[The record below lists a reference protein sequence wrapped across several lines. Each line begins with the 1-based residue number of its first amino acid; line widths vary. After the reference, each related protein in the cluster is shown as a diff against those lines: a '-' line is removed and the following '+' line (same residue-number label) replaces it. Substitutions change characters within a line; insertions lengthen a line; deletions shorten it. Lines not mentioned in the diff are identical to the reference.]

1 MQNYRTY
8 GKPPFTIAVIHGGP
22 GAPGEMAPVARELS
36 SAYTVLEP
44 LQTKP
49 TVAGQIEELKSVLE
63 NRTELP
69 VILVG
74 HSWGAMLGYMFTGE
88 NPDMV
93 KKLIL
98 VSSGSYEDSYAA
110 GIMDTRFSRMSPEQ
124 ILEMDAVLDK
134 LDDPAEKQKD
144 ALLARF
150 GEIMS
155 AVDSYNPI
163 PHRTEAIE
171 CNYEINKS
179 ISAEAG
185 LLRSSGRLLSCGRNI
200 NCPVVAIHGSY
211 DTHPAEGI
219 RAPLSGVVKDF
230 RFILLEKCGH
240 DPWYEREARDEFYRV
255 LYRELA
261 TGQGLDQAVK
271 PQH

>member
-22 GAPGEMAPVARELS
+22 GAPGEMASVARELS

-49 TVAGQIEELKSVLE
+49 TVAGQIEELKSILE
-63 NRTELP
+63 SCAELP
-69 VILVG
+69 VILIG

-98 VSSGSYEDSYAA
+98 VSSGAYEDSYAA
-110 GIMDTRFSRMSPEQ
+110 GIMDTRFNRMSPEQ

-134 LDDPAEKQKD
+134 LDDPAEQKKD
-144 ALLARF
+144 ALLAKF

-163 PHRTEAIE
+163 PRRTEAIE

-185 LLRSSGRLLSCGRNI
+185 LLRSSGKLLSYGLNI
-200 NCPVVAIHGSY
+200 KCPVAAIHGTY
-211 DTHPAEGI
+211 DPHPAEGV
-219 RAPLSGVVKDF
+219 RLPLSRVVKNF
-230 RFILLEKCGH
+230 KFILLEKCGH
-240 DPWYEREARDEFYRV
+240 DPWYEREARDEFYHV
-255 LYRELA
+255 LYRELES
-261 TGQGLDQAVK
+261 G
-271 PQH
+271 